1 MYEELDNNTFGIIVD
16 IKGDIGNILLMLNN
30 PCMKKDLNDGII
42 NANSVSVLKTEFK
55 KGCLTLTLE
64 SEDSVFCVNLAK
76 KIYLYN
82 KTVKVITSPE
92 GGYVSETI
100 LAFQGLDKLDEVKQ
114 TIKDIYGLT
123 VIDLVPTVYAFNG
136 FDIMIESFKKSKFQ
150 DQSLIT
156 L

>member
-30 PCMKKDLNDGII
+30 PCMKKDLI
-42 NANSVSVLKTEFK
+42 NSTMDPNSFSVIRTEFK
-55 KGCLTLTLE
+55 KGCVKLSLE
-64 SEDSVFCVNLAK
+64 SEDSVFCVNLPK
-76 KIYLYN
+76 KIYLYD
-82 KTVKVITSPE
+82 KTVKLITGPE
-92 GGYVSETI
+92 GGYLSEVV
-100 LAFQGLDKLDEVKQ
+100 LAFQGMDKLDEVKE
-114 TIKDIYGLT
+114 TIKDIHGLT

-136 FDIMIESFKKSKFQ
+136 FDVMMESFKKKKFQ